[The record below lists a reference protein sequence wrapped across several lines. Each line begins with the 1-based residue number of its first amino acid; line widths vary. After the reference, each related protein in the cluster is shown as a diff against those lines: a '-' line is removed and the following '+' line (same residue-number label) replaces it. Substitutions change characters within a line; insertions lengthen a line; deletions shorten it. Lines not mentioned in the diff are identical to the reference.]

1 MTIQTV
7 EVRFEG
13 ELLATYTDSL
23 AVYTL
28 YRIPEGRYRV
38 YVEEGE
44 TAFLES
50 GLHGVGLTEWQVRHL
65 WPELAEVAGL

>member
-1 MTIQTV
+1 MAIQTV

-13 ELLATYTDSL
+13 EEIATYADSL

-28 YRIPEGRYRV
+28 YRTPEGRYRI
-38 YVEEGE
+38 YVDEGE

-50 GLHGVGLTEWQVRHL
+50 GLDGDGLTESEVRQL
-65 WPELAEVAGL
+65 WPELMAEAGL